1 MIERTPMK
9 TKPLIGI
16 TTSFDSKASTMNIR
30 TTYTEAVMHGGGI
43 PVLLPVTMDPERIRE
58 LFESVDGVLLCGG
71 PDIHPNLYG
80 EQIKYYCGHVN
91 HERDVFELELARLCI
106 EEDKPLMGIC
116 RGSQVLNVAC
126 GGTLYQDIN
135 LQGATDF
142 KHADNS
148 ESHSP
153 VAHPVNLLTGKFF
166 EQVLGIS
173 ELEIT
178 SWHIRRC
185 GRPAKASR
193 SPRCAPTASS
203 KAYTCRL
210 KSASS
215 AWNGIRRCCRT
226 TRDTSCS
233 IILSISADSTLR

>member
-178 SWHIRRC
+178 SWHHQAVR
-185 GRPAKASR
+185 
-193 SPRCAPTASS
+193 APGEGIEIAALCPDGIIEGVYMPS
-203 KAYTCRL
+203 KKCIFGVEWHPEMLPDNPGYKLFDYFVDQCR
-210 KSASS
+210 
-215 AWNGIRRCCRT
+215 
-226 TRDTSCS
+226 
-233 IILSISADSTLR
+233 

>member
-1 MIERTPMK
+1 MK

-16 TTSFDSKASTMNIR
+16 TTSFDSKANTMNIR

-178 SWHIRRC
+178 SWHHQAVRAPGEGIEIAALC
-185 GRPAKASR
+185 PDGIIEGVYMPAKKCIFGVEWH
-193 SPRCAPTASS
+193 PEMLPDNQGY
-203 KAYTCRL
+203 KLFDYFVDQCR
-210 KSASS
+210 
-215 AWNGIRRCCRT
+215 
-226 TRDTSCS
+226 
-233 IILSISADSTLR
+233 

>member
-1 MIERTPMK
+1 MK

-106 EEDKPLMGIC
+106 EENKPLMGIC

-178 SWHIRRC
+178 SWHHQAVR
-185 GRPAKASR
+185 
-193 SPRCAPTASS
+193 APGEGIEIAALCPDGIIEGVYMPS
-203 KAYTCRL
+203 KKCIFGVEWHPEMLPDNPGYKLFDYFVDQCR
-210 KSASS
+210 
-215 AWNGIRRCCRT
+215 
-226 TRDTSCS
+226 
-233 IILSISADSTLR
+233 

>member
-1 MIERTPMK
+1 MK

-178 SWHIRRC
+178 SWHHQAVRAPGEGIEIAALCPRRHHRRRIHA
-185 GRPAKASR
+185 GEAPEPS
-193 SPRCAPTASS
+193 CA
-203 KAYTCRL
+203 
-210 KSASS
+210 
-215 AWNGIRRCCRT
+215 RR
-226 TRDTSCS
+226 
-233 IILSISADSTLR
+233 

>member
-1 MIERTPMK
+1 MNK
-9 TKPLIGI
+9 KPLIGI
-16 TTSFDSKASTMNIR
+16 TTSYDREHKEMNIR

-43 PVLLPVTMDPERIRE
+43 PVLLPITMEPERIKE
-58 LFESVDGVLLCGG
+58 LFDSVDGILLCGG
-71 PDIHPNLYG
+71 PDIHPNIYG

-91 HERDVFELELARLCI
+91 HERDVFELELARLAI
-106 EEDKPLMGIC
+106 ENDKPLMGIC

-153 VAHPVNLLTGKFF
+153 VAHPVDLLPGKLLQ
-166 EQVLGIS
+166 QVLGID

-178 SWHIRRC
+178 SWHHQAVKKPGKGIEV
-185 GRPAKASR
+185 
-193 SPRCAPTASS
+193 CAMCPDGIIEGVYMPE
-203 KAYTCRL
+203 KKCIFGLEWHPELLPDNPGYKLFDYFIDNCR
-210 KSASS
+210 
-215 AWNGIRRCCRT
+215 
-226 TRDTSCS
+226 
-233 IILSISADSTLR
+233 

>member
-43 PVLLPVTMDPERIRE
+43 PVLLPVTMDPNRIRE

-178 SWHIRRC
+178 SWHHQAVRAPGEGIEIAALC
-185 GRPAKASR
+185 PDGIIEGVYMPAKKCIFGVEWH
-193 SPRCAPTASS
+193 PEMLPDNPGY
-203 KAYTCRL
+203 KLFDYFVDQCR
-210 KSASS
+210 
-215 AWNGIRRCCRT
+215 
-226 TRDTSCS
+226 
-233 IILSISADSTLR
+233 

>member
-1 MIERTPMK
+1 MK

-16 TTSFDSKASTMNIR
+16 TTSYDSKAKTMNLR
-30 TTYTEAVMHGGGI
+30 TTYSEAVMQGGGI
-43 PVLLPVTMDPERIRE
+43 PVLLPVTMDAQRIRE
-58 LFESVDGVLLCGG
+58 LFGSVDGILLCGG

-91 HERDVFELELARLCI
+91 HERDVFELELARLAI
-106 EEDKPLMGIC
+106 AEDKPLMGIC

-153 VAHPVNLLTGKFF
+153 VAHPVNLLAGRFF
-166 EQVLGIS
+166 ERVLGIS

-178 SWHIRRC
+178 SWHHQAVRKPGEGIEIAALC
-185 GRPAKASR
+185 PDGIVEGVSMPGKKCIFGVEWH
-193 SPRCAPTASS
+193 PEMLPDNPGY
-203 KAYTCRL
+203 KLFDYFVEQCR
-210 KSASS
+210 
-215 AWNGIRRCCRT
+215 
-226 TRDTSCS
+226 
-233 IILSISADSTLR
+233 

>member
-1 MIERTPMK
+1 MK

-43 PVLLPVTMDPERIRE
+43 PVLLPVTMDPDRIRE

-166 EQVLGIS
+166 EQVLCIS

-178 SWHIRRC
+178 SWHHQAVRAPGEGIEIAALC
-185 GRPAKASR
+185 PDGIIEGVYMPAKKCIFGVEWH
-193 SPRCAPTASS
+193 PEMLPDNPGY
-203 KAYTCRL
+203 KLFDYFVDQCR
-210 KSASS
+210 
-215 AWNGIRRCCRT
+215 
-226 TRDTSCS
+226 
-233 IILSISADSTLR
+233 

>member
-1 MIERTPMK
+1 
-9 TKPLIGI
+9 
-16 TTSFDSKASTMNIR
+16 TSYDREKRTMNLK
-30 TTYTEAVMHGGGI
+30 TTYTQAVWANGGV
-43 PVLLPVTMDPERIRE
+43 PVLLPVTEDAGQIRE
-58 LFESVDGVLLCGG
+58 LFDAVDGVLLCGG

-91 HERDVFELELARLCI
+91 HERDVFELELARLAI
-106 EEDKPLMGIC
+106 EADKPLMGIC

-153 VAHPVNLLTGKFF
+153 VAHPVNLLSGKLF

-178 SWHIRRC
+178 SWHHQAVRSPGNGIETC
-185 GRPAKASR
+185 ALAPDGIIEGVYMPAKKCIFGVEWH
-193 SPRCAPTASS
+193 PELLPDNPGY
-203 KAYTCRL
+203 KLFEYFI
-210 KSASS
+210 
-215 AWNGIRRCCRT
+215 GCCR
-226 TRDTSCS
+226 
-233 IILSISADSTLR
+233 

>member
-1 MIERTPMK
+1 MK

-43 PVLLPVTMDPERIRE
+43 PVLLPVTMDPDRIRE

-71 PDIHPNLYG
+71 PDIHPNLSG

-91 HERDVFELELARLCI
+91 HERDVFELELARLAI

-178 SWHIRRC
+178 SWHHQAVRAPGEGIEIAALC
-185 GRPAKASR
+185 PDGIIEGVYMPAKKCIFGVEWH
-193 SPRCAPTASS
+193 PEMLPDNPGY
-203 KAYTCRL
+203 KLFDYFVDQCR
-210 KSASS
+210 
-215 AWNGIRRCCRT
+215 
-226 TRDTSCS
+226 
-233 IILSISADSTLR
+233 